1 MQRARKGNRAGSKE
15 GFQSVRCWLHD
26 AGISVDCLDDP
37 ACEALMQ
44 RMLQQ
49 KAELWHEDIGR

>member
-1 MQRARKGNRAGSKE
+1 M
-15 GFQSVRCWLHD
+15 RCWLHE